1 MIQTRSDIAPGV
13 QAWLNL
19 SRPPFH
25 LVGVLPFVLGN
36 VLAWHD
42 RQGFDWLAASLG
54 CAAVVLIMLATYYS
68 GEYFDYEVDLLSARI
83 SRNRFSGGTQVLQAG
98 GIERKN
104 AFRAALAALGCA
116 GALGCIIQFGLGT
129 GPLTILL
136 GATGMA
142 AGFFYTTKP
151 VQWAYRG
158 VGEIIIGF
166 SYGWLPIA
174 SAYYLQTGGFS
185 STVAWISLPIGFS
198 IFNVIFINEFPDY
211 PADCII
217 GKRNLVVRFGPDRMI
232 YLFALA
238 GAAVWATTAY
248 AVYEA
253 FPVIA
258 LLFFA
263 PIFLVSAFSIVQALK
278 GGYKDA
284 RTLERLCAMTLVVN
298 LSTTLYFILCVM
310 VYL

>member
-1 MIQTRSDIAPGV
+1 MMQTRSAILPTMH
-13 QAWLNL
+13 AWFDL

-36 VLAWHD
+36 VLAWQH
-42 RQGFDWLAASLG
+42 RQGFDWLTASLG

-68 GEYFDYEVDLLSARI
+68 GEYFDYEVDLLSARMN
-83 SRNRFSGGTQVLQAG
+83 RNRFSGGTQVLQSG
-98 GIERKN
+98 GIVRRN
-104 AFRAALAALGCA
+104 AFRASLASLGLA
-116 GALGCIIQFGLGT
+116 GVLGCIIQFGLGT

-136 GATGMA
+136 GALGMV
-142 AGFFYTTKP
+142 AGFFYTTRP
-151 VQWAYRG
+151 VQWSYRG

-174 SAYYLQTGGFS
+174 TAYYLQAGDFS
-185 STVAWISLPIGFS
+185 ATVAWVSLPVGFS
-198 IFNVIFINEFPDY
+198 IFNVILINEFPDY
-211 PADCII
+211 PADRTA
-217 GKRNLVVRFGPDRMI
+217 GKRNLVVRFGPDRMV

-238 GAAVWATTAY
+238 SAAVWATTAY
-248 AVYEA
+248 ASYTA
-253 FPVIA
+253 FPAVA

-263 PIFLVSAFSIVQALK
+263 PIFLVSALSTVQALQ

-298 LSTTLYFILCVM
+298 LGTTLYFILCVTAC
-310 VYL
+310 L